1 MQWQEKEKQ
10 KFQEIYA
17 SIAEKNSLLR
27 VGKLLWH
34 AARNFGDT
42 IALIYA
48 DEQISFRQLYQR
60 ACACAQVFKKLQVK
74 QADRVM
80 ISFENSPDFYV
91 AYFAAWQVGAV
102 VVPLNTFL
110 KEYELRH
117 IITDAQP
124 VLICT
129 SSDRTA
135 QFADFGV
142 TVLTPA
148 DMIRGEMGMDDQAQI
163 EDTIDDSIMPNQD
176 EVTVLL
182 YTSGTTGTPK
192 GVMLSSRNIMSN
204 MLQVVARLQMD
215 GLGQRV
221 FAVLPLFHVFAQN
234 TCVWIPMIMGCTIIL
249 VQKIDRR
256 LIVDALKYKPTLF
269 LGVPALYGLLC
280 LLKTAPLGS
289 VEYFVSGGDALPDKI
304 STAFSL
310 IYRRKI
316 VNGYGLTETSPVI
329 SADLECF
336 LKPTGFVG
344 RPVIDT
350 ECIVC
355 DEHGGRLKQ
364 GEIGELWV
372 SGPQVMLGY
381 YHQESLTDQVMSDGF
396 FKTGDLGYCDKD
408 GAIII
413 TGRLKDLI
421 ISKGVN
427 IYPQEIEN
435 VLLCH
440 SNIMG
445 AAVIGQKDDQV
456 GEVPVAFVILKESGR
471 QAEKETEELMSK
483 MLRSFCMQRLATYK
497 VPHRFICLTE
507 NLPMTLTGKV
517 DKKILREWLKNMY

>member
-1 MQWQEKEKQ
+1 MHLKEAKEKK
-10 KFQEIYA
+10 KFQDVYKLVLDK
-17 SIAEKNSLLR
+17 SHLMK
-27 VGKLLWH
+27 VGTLLWH

-42 IALIYA
+42 VALIYVE
-48 DEQISFRQLYQR
+48 EQITFMQLYQR
-60 ACACAQVFKKLQVK
+60 ARTCAQVLKNLSVK
-74 QADRVM
+74 SADRVV

-110 KEYELRH
+110 KEYELAH
-117 IITDAQP
+117 IIADAKP

-129 SSDRTA
+129 SSDKA
-135 QFADFGV
+135 SLFSGFGIAL
-142 TVLTPA
+142 LTPSEMVPA
-148 DMIRGEMGMDDQAQI
+148 DMDTRDHAQI
-163 EDTIDDSIMPNQD
+163 EETFDDSSMSHQD
-176 EVTVLL
+176 EVAVLL

-192 GVMLSSRNIMSN
+192 GVMLSSSNIMSN
-204 MLQVVARLQMD
+204 MLQVIARLEID
-215 GLGQRV
+215 GSGQRV
-221 FAVLPLFHVFAQN
+221 LAVLPLFHVFAQN
-234 TCVWIPMIMGCTIIL
+234 TCVWIPMIMGCTIVL

-256 LIVDALKYKPTLF
+256 LILDALKYKPTLF

-280 LLKTAPLGS
+280 LLKTAPLES

-316 VNGYGLTETSPVI
+316 CNGYGLTETSPVI
-329 SADLECF
+329 SVDLECF

-344 RPVIDT
+344 RPVVNT
-350 ECIVC
+350 ECVVC
-355 DEHGGRLKQ
+355 DEHGHRLKQ

-381 YHQESLTDQVMSDGF
+381 YNQQELTDQVMSDGF

-435 VLLCH
+435 VLLSH
-440 SNIMG
+440 TNIIG

-456 GEVPVAFVILKESGR
+456 GEVPIAFVQLR
-471 QAEKETEELMSK
+471 QADESMPQV
-483 MLRSFCMQRLATYK
+483 LRLLCLERLATYK
-497 VPHRFICLTE
+497 VPQRFICSTE
-507 NLPMTLTGKV
+507 SLPMTATAKV
-517 DKKILREWLKNMY
+517 DKKVLRERLKNMY